1 MGVTFTE
8 ETEKGSTIINEK
20 VLEGID
26 LPEAKLIAR
35 YLMLQKRISQVSSWF
50 DVVKPDGRVHGRV
63 ITNGAVTGR
72 MTHISPNMA
81 QVPNS
86 GSEYGSECRE
96 LWTVEPGNKLVGI
109 DASGLELR
117 MLAHYMKDARYTDE
131 ILNGDIHTA
140 NQKAA
145 GLLNRNT
152 AKTFIYA
159 FLYGAG
165 AAKIGAIVGSDREGW

>member
-1 MGVTFTE
+1 M
-8 ETEKGSTIINEK
+8 
-20 VLEGID
+20 
-26 LPEAKLIAR
+26 
-35 YLMLQKRISQVSSWF
+35 
-50 DVVKPDGRVHGRV
+50 
-63 ITNGAVTGR
+63 
-72 MTHISPNMA
+72 
-81 QVPNS
+81 
-86 GSEYGSECRE
+86 
-96 LWTVEPGNKLVGI
+96 WTVEAGNKLVG
-109 DASGLELR
+109 ALTQAGLELR

-165 AAKIGAIVGSDREGW
+165 AAKIGAIVGE